1 MNRSIESYT
10 DLLVWQRAM
19 DLVDSVYAATRSFPK
34 SEQFGL
40 TAQVRRAVVSIPSN
54 IAEGW
59 GRPSRKDFLRFL
71 YIARGSLYEVE
82 TQLRIAKRQGFLHDD
97 DLTGMLSQAETLSK
111 MLLGLTRSLEKR
123 RATA

>member
-19 DLVDSVYAATRSFPK
+19 DLVDSVYAVTRSFPK

-82 TQLRIAKRQGFLHDD
+82 TQLRIAKRQGFVHGD

>member
-19 DLVDSVYAATRSFPK
+19 DLVDSVYAVTRSFPK

-82 TQLRIAKRQGFLHDD
+82 TQLRIAKRQGFVHGD
-97 DLTGMLSQAETLSK
+97 DLTGVLSQAETLSK